1 MLRLIVLSTIML
13 MLVVAGC
20 GDNDT
25 KVFAKKGR
33 NLQIVYEEPVLVKEL
48 LFSSGGDTALIEVD
62 DPSTRIA
69 AVKFTIVNQ
78 QINILKLRIDTDSV
92 FIGNGEKA
100 VRIPALSPT
109 ENATT
114 YGSTEG
120 IKKFSPILWGEFE
133 VQMGYQAAGWIF
145 FEVPTGLDITTIWW
159 RAADE
164 IIGRF

>member
-1 MLRLIVLSTIML
+1 ML
-13 MLVVAGC
+13 MLLVSGC
-20 GDNDT
+20 DDNDT

-33 NLQIVYEEPVLVKEL
+33 NLQILFEEPVIVKKL
-48 LFSSGGDTALIEVD
+48 LFGSDGNTALLEVD

-92 FIGNGEKA
+92 FIGNGSKGI
-100 VRIPALSPT
+100 RIPALSPT
-109 ENATT
+109 ENATKS
-114 YGSTEG
+114 GSSDDIET
-120 IKKFSPILWGEFE
+120 FYPVLWGEFE
-133 VQMGYQAAGWIF
+133 VEMGYQAAGWIF
-145 FEVPTGLDITTIWW
+145 FEVPTGLELTTLWW

>member
-1 MLRLIVLSTIML
+1 

-109 ENATT
+109 ENAST

-120 IKKFSPILWGEFE
+120 IKKFSPILWGEFDVE
-133 VQMGYQAAGWIF
+133 MG
-145 FEVPTGLDITTIWW
+145 
-159 RAADE
+159 
-164 IIGRF
+164 